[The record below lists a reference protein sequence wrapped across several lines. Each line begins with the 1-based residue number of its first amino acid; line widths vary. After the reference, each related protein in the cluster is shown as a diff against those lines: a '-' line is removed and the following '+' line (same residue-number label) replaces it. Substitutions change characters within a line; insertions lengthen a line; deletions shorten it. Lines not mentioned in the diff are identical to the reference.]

1 MFAAW
6 EAGVWKALSGHF
18 QPDIIVG
25 TSAGAWNGWA
35 IAGGATPEELIAQWL
50 DPATATIMKP
60 GLHGAGLLRPKML
73 HEKARELFARF
84 RPRLPFG
91 LTLAE
96 IPRLRPH
103 LIRDA
108 AITWQHLAATCSI
121 PFGFPPVIIDGR
133 KYVDGGLLGALPL
146 WAAGEMGASRAI
158 ALNVLNRLPFTL
170 LRTVLRPRLPGSPIE
185 VTHLEPS
192 ASLGS
197 LKSAVFWSRG
207 NIEQWIELGERDGKR
222 MLTSITM

>member
-1 MFAAW
+1 M
-6 EAGVWKALSGHF
+6 ERLGHC
-18 QPDIIVG
+18 
-25 TSAGAWNGWA
+25 
-35 IAGGATPEELIAQWL
+35 GGATPEELIEQWL

-60 GLHGAGLLRPKML
+60 GLHGAGLLRPKVL

-103 LIRDA
+103 LIRDS

-121 PFGFPPVIIDGR
+121 PFGFPPVAIDGR
-133 KYVDGGLLGALPL
+133 KFVDGGLLGALPL
-146 WAAGEMGASRAI
+146 WAAGEMGATRAI

-170 LRTVLRPRLPGSPIE
+170 LRTVLRPPLPGSRAGSDASRAIGHTWLLE
-185 VTHLEPS
+185 VGGVLVARQHRTVDRV
-192 ASLGS
+192 G
-197 LKSAVFWSRG
+197 
-207 NIEQWIELGERDGKR
+207 
-222 MLTSITM
+222 